1 MKRLLWLIFA
11 ASILSISLGIVFTQ
25 DDAGISLDV
34 IGIDSTDLSS
44 IAIHASI
51 LDASGQLISG
61 LGVGNFAVGGE
72 LTGLANVTRVE
83 NVSDDDLAFASVLV
97 IDTSSSMADR
107 PLTQVKHAARQYIS
121 ALGPNDPVAIV
132 TFNSQVSL
140 VVDYTTDHDL
150 LLGAIDRLAYGG
162 LTALYDAT
170 HLSIEIASN
179 ASLPRRAVVILSDGG
194 EYGDV
199 SEHSRDESVRAAT
212 VNGIPVYTVGLGWS
226 IDKRFLELIS
236 AETNADFYNSPAP
249 EQLITIYDNLAYLF
263 RTQYIVTVDADV
275 PADGKRYDFT
285 LEVTTDDGRSSAGT
299 ATLRAPI
306 PIPLLFLPDD
316 LFAEALTEDTT
327 IKVEIRADQ
336 DIESI
341 EYAVDGEV
349 VATGESYTI
358 EPGEREPG
366 DYTLNITVSDVE
378 GDIGRLSTEFE
389 IAALPPTLSDDF
401 VAAPQADV
409 ARAEVISV
417 DAGGQTEITRVEF
430 FVDGKVVKIDNE
442 APFDYG
448 LDPFELSP
456 EQHTLSIRA
465 TNAGG
470 QSTTVEKPFDVG
482 RLPPRLQIE
491 GISEDTVVIDTIV
504 GSVSVEGQSPIATLT
519 TEPDIGAV
527 VEGNRLNFTL
537 NAVDFPPGRNTI
549 AVRAVDTR
557 GAEIV
562 ETIEFEVA
570 ALPPTVGLSGVVID
584 AILRGDQDVEV
595 QAGGQTEITQI
606 EVAFDGG
613 PSQRVQAD
621 SFTIPAQTLGDGEHK
636 AEVTVR
642 NAGGESTTV
651 TLPFT
656 VSLPPTPTFTPT
668 STDTALPTDTPT
680 STPTQTD
687 TPPPTDTNVP
697 TATDLPTAIPTNVPT
712 ETNTAIPTV
721 TDTAVFTNTAVPTIT
736 NTAVPTETAVPTITN
751 TAVPTETPLPTETN
765 TPVPTETSLPTETN
779 TPVPTET
786 PLPTKTNTP
795 VPTETNLP
803 TETNTPVPTETP
815 LPTETDT
822 PVPTETPLPTETD
835 TPVPTET
842 QLPTETDTPVPTDT
856 DTPVPTDT
864 NTPEPTDTDT
874 PVPTDTD
881 TPEPTD
887 TDTPVPTDTDTPVP
901 TDTDTPVPT
910 DTETPVPTD
919 TDTPVPTDTDTPV
932 PTDTDTPI
940 PTDTD
945 TPIPTDTDTPVPTD
959 TDTPVPTDTNTPVPT
974 DTDTPVPID
983 TDTPI
988 PTDTDTPVPT
998 DTDTPIP
1005 TDTDTPIPTDT
1016 DTPIPTDTDTPV
1028 PTDTDTPIPTDTDT
1042 PVPTDTDTP
1051 VPTDT
1056 DTPVPTDTDTPVPT
1070 DTDTP
1075 VPTDTDTPVPTDTA
1089 TPIPTDTD
1097 TPVPTDT
1104 DTPVPTDT
1112 DTPVP
1117 TDTDTPVPTDTD
1129 TPVPTDTDT
1138 PVPTDTDTPVP
1149 TDTDTPVPTD
1159 TDTPA
1164 PTDTDTPVP
1173 TDTDTPV
1180 PTDTDTPVP
1189 TDTDTPVPTDTDTP
1203 VPTATDTPTPTATAT
1218 STVDVTETAA
1228 AAASLT
1234 AVVQE
1239 TLDSQAT
1246 AEAAEQQATIEATET
1261 VGPTEQPAVIQ
1272 SQATDA
1278 PTDVVVDEPTAQ
1290 PTLTPVT
1297 IIEIEAPAADEPE
1310 TSDSLVAI
1318 VAVAAGMLLLLILFL
1333 LSRRNRG

>member
-44 IAIHASI
+44 IAIHTSI

-61 LGVGNFAVGGE
+61 LDVGNFAVGGE
-72 LTGLANVTRVE
+72 LTGLASVTRVE

-121 ALGPNDPVAIV
+121 ALGPDDPVAIV
-132 TFNSQVSL
+132 SFSSKVSL
-140 VVDYTTDHDL
+140 VVDYTTDRDL
-150 LLGAIDRLAYGG
+150 LLRTIESLEYGG
-162 LTALYDAT
+162 QTALYDAT
-170 HLSIEIASN
+170 HRSIEIASN

-226 IDKRFLELIS
+226 IDRRFLELIS

-263 RTQYIVTVDADV
+263 RTQYIVTVDADL

-285 LEVTTDDGRSSAGT
+285 LEVTTEDGRSSEGT

-316 LFAEALTEDTT
+316 LFAEALTENTK
-327 IKVEIRADQ
+327 IMVEILADQ

-358 EPGEREPG
+358 EPGERDPG
-366 DYTLNITVSDVE
+366 DYTLEITVSDVE

-389 IAALPPTLSDDF
+389 VAALPPTLSDDF

-430 FVDGKVVKIDNE
+430 IVDGEVVKIDNE

-491 GISEDTVVIDTIV
+491 GISEDTVVVDTIV
-504 GSVSVEGQSPIATLT
+504 GSVSVESQSPIATLT

-527 VEGNRLNFTL
+527 VEGNRLHFTL
-537 NAVDFPPGRNTI
+537 NAADFPPGRNTI

-557 GAEIV
+557 GAAIV

-570 ALPPTVGLSGVVID
+570 ALPPTVELSGVVID
-584 AILRGDQDVEV
+584 AILRGDEDVEV

-636 AEVTVR
+636 VEVTVR

-680 STPTQTD
+680 STPADTN
-687 TPPPTDTNVP
+687 TPPPTGTKLP
-697 TATDLPTAIPTNVPT
+697 TATDRPTAIDTVVPT
-712 ETNTAIPTV
+712 ESNTALPTL
-721 TDTAVFTNTAVPTIT
+721 TDTAVFTATAILTIANTAVPTATAIPTNHDYCSANGYGNPDQHDYCSANGYGDPDDHQYGSANGYGNPDDHQYGNANGYGNPDDHEYGNANGYGDPDDHQYGSANGYVDPDDHQYGSANGYGDPDDHNTAVPTDTAIPTIT
-736 NTAVPTETAVPTITN
+736 NTAVPTDTAIPTN
-751 TAVPTETPLPTETN
+751 
-765 TPVPTETSLPTETN
+765 
-779 TPVPTET
+779 
-786 PLPTKTNTP
+786 
-795 VPTETNLP
+795 
-803 TETNTPVPTETP
+803 
-815 LPTETDT
+815 TDT
-822 PVPTETPLPTETD
+822 PD
-835 TPVPTET
+835 
-842 QLPTETDTPVPTDT
+842 PTDT
-856 DTPVPTDT
+856 S
-864 NTPEPTDTDT
+864 
-874 PVPTDTD
+874 
-881 TPEPTD
+881 
-887 TDTPVPTDTDTPVP
+887 
-901 TDTDTPVPT
+901 
-910 DTETPVPTD
+910 
-919 TDTPVPTDTDTPV
+919 
-932 PTDTDTPI
+932 I
-940 PTDTD
+940 PT
-945 TPIPTDTDTPVPTD
+945 
-959 TDTPVPTDTNTPVPT
+959 N
-974 DTDTPVPID
+974 
-983 TDTPI
+983 
-988 PTDTDTPVPT
+988 
-998 DTDTPIP
+998 
-1005 TDTDTPIPTDT
+1005 
-1016 DTPIPTDTDTPV
+1016 
-1028 PTDTDTPIPTDTDT
+1028 
-1042 PVPTDTDTP
+1042 
-1051 VPTDT
+1051 
-1056 DTPVPTDTDTPVPT
+1056 
-1070 DTDTP
+1070 
-1075 VPTDTDTPVPTDTA
+1075 
-1089 TPIPTDTD
+1089 
-1097 TPVPTDT
+1097 
-1104 DTPVPTDT
+1104 
-1112 DTPVP
+1112 
-1117 TDTDTPVPTDTD
+1117 
-1129 TPVPTDTDT
+1129 
-1138 PVPTDTDTPVP
+1138 
-1149 TDTDTPVPTD
+1149 

-1164 PTDTDTPVP
+1164 PTDTAIP
-1173 TDTDTPV
+1173 
-1180 PTDTDTPVP
+1180 
-1189 TDTDTPVPTDTDTP
+1189 
-1203 VPTATDTPTPTATAT
+1203 
-1218 STVDVTETAA
+1218 TET
-1228 AAASLT
+1228 T
-1234 AVVQE
+1234 A
-1239 TLDSQAT
+1239 LRRIHRSRLKRIHRSQLR
-1246 AEAAEQQATIEATET
+1246 
-1261 VGPTEQPAVIQ
+1261 Q
-1272 SQATDA
+1272 SSQLRRHTD
-1278 PTDVVVDEPTAQ
+1278 PD
-1290 PTLTPVT
+1290 
-1297 IIEIEAPAADEPE
+1297 
-1310 TSDSLVAI
+1310 
-1318 VAVAAGMLLLLILFL
+1318 
-1333 LSRRNRG
+1333 

>member
-44 IAIHASI
+44 IAIHTSI

-61 LGVGNFAVGGE
+61 LNVGNFAVGGE

-83 NVSDDDLAFASVLV
+83 NVTDDGLAFASVLV

-107 PLTQVKHAARQYIS
+107 PLTEVKQAARQYIS
-121 ALGPNDPVAIV
+121 ALEPDDPVAIV
-132 TFNSQVSL
+132 SFSSQVSL
-140 VVDYTTDHDL
+140 VVDYTTDRDS
-150 LLGAIDRLAYGG
+150 LLGAIDSMAYGG
-162 LTALYDAT
+162 QTALYDAT
-170 HLSIEIASN
+170 HRSIEIASN
-179 ASLPRRAVVILSDGG
+179 ASLPRRVVVILSDGG

-226 IDKRFLELIS
+226 IDRRFLELIS
-236 AETNADFYNSPAP
+236 AETNAEFYNSPKLD
-249 EQLITIYDNLAYLF
+249 QLITIYDNLAYLF
-263 RTQYIVTVDADV
+263 RTQYIVTIDADL
-275 PADGKRYDFT
+275 PADGARYYFT
-285 LEVTTDDGRSSAGT
+285 LEVTTEDGRSSAGT
-299 ATLRAPI
+299 GTLRAPI
-306 PIPLLFLPDD
+306 PVPLLFLPDD

-327 IKVEIRADQ
+327 IKVEILADQ

-358 EPGEREPG
+358 EPSVHDPG
-366 DYTLNITVSDVE
+366 DYTLDITVSDVE
-378 GDIGRLSTEFE
+378 GDVGRLRTEFE
-389 IAALPPTLSDDF
+389 IGALPPTVSEDF
-401 VAAPQADV
+401 EAAPQGDV
-409 ARAEVISV
+409 TRAEVISV
-417 DAGGQTEITRVEF
+417 AAGGQTEITQVEF
-430 FVDGKVVKIDNE
+430 IVDGVVMVTDNE
-442 APFDYG
+442 APFEFN

-470 QSTTVEKPFDVG
+470 QSTTVDRPFDVE

-504 GSVSVEGQSPIATLT
+504 GSVSVQGQSPIATLT

-562 ETIEFEVA
+562 QTIEFEVA
-570 ALPPTVGLSGVVID
+570 ALPPTVELSGVVIE
-584 AILRGDQDVEV
+584 AVLRGDQDVEV
-595 QAGGQTEITQI
+595 HAGGQTEITQI

-621 SFTIPAQTLGDGEHK
+621 SFTIPAQELGDGEHK
-636 AEVTVR
+636 AEITVR

-668 STDTALPTDTPT
+668 STDTALPTETPT
-680 STPTQTD
+680 STPADTN
-687 TPPPTDTNVP
+687 TPPPTGTKVP
-697 TATDLPTAIPTNVPT
+697 TATDRPTAIDTAVPT
-712 ETNTAIPTV
+712 ESNTAVPTL
-721 TDTAVFTNTAVPTIT
+721 TDTAVFTATVIPTIANTAVPTDTAIPTIANTAVPTATAIPTIANTAVPTATAIPTNTITAVPTDTVIPTITNTAMPTATVIPTIT

-751 TAVPTETPLPTETN
+751 TAVPTDTAVPTITN
-765 TPVPTETSLPTETN
+765 TAVPTDTAIPTITN
-779 TPVPTET
+779 TAVPTDT
-786 PLPTKTNTP
+786 AVPTNTDTP
-795 VPTETNLP
+795 APTDTAIP

-815 LPTETDT
+815 LPTETN
-822 PVPTETPLPTETD
+822 
-835 TPVPTET
+835 
-842 QLPTETDTPVPTDT
+842 TPVPTDT

-864 NTPEPTDTDT
+864 DTPIPTDTN
-874 PVPTDTD
+874 
-881 TPEPTD
+881 
-887 TDTPVPTDTDTPVP
+887 TPVPTDTDTPVP

-910 DTETPVPTD
+910 DTDTPVPTD

-945 TPIPTDTDTPVPTD
+945 TPVPTDTDTPIPTETNTPVPTDTDTPVPTDTDTPVPTDTDTPVPTD

-974 DTDTPVPID
+974 DTDTPVP
-983 TDTPI
+983 
-988 PTDTDTPVPT
+988 T
-998 DTDTPIP
+998 DTDTPI
-1005 TDTDTPIPTDT
+1005 
-1016 DTPIPTDTDTPV
+1016 

-1075 VPTDTDTPVPTDTA
+1075 VP
-1089 TPIPTDTD
+1089 IDTD

-1138 PVPTDTDTPVP
+1138 PVPTDTDTP
-1149 TDTDTPVPTD
+1149 
-1159 TDTPA
+1159 
-1164 PTDTDTPVP
+1164 
-1173 TDTDTPV
+1173 
-1180 PTDTDTPVP
+1180 
-1189 TDTDTPVPTDTDTP
+1189 
-1203 VPTATDTPTPTATAT
+1203 TPTPTP
-1218 STVDVTETAA
+1218 TVDVTETAA

-1272 SQATDA
+1272 PQATDA

-1318 VAVAAGMLLLLILFL
+1318 VAVAAGLLLLLILFL
-1333 LSRRNRG
+1333 FSRRNRG

>member
-44 IAIHASI
+44 IAIHTSI

-162 LTALYDAT
+162 QTALYDAT

-226 IDKRFLELIS
+226 IDRRFLELIS
-236 AETNADFYNSPAP
+236 AETNADFYNSPTP

-275 PADGKRYDFT
+275 RADGMRYDFT

-306 PIPLLFLPDD
+306 PVPLLFLPDD

-366 DYTLNITVSDVE
+366 DYTLDITVSDVE

-409 ARAEVISV
+409 ARTEVISV

-430 FVDGKVVKIDNE
+430 FVDGEVVKIDNE

-557 GAEIV
+557 GAAIV

-570 ALPPTVGLSGVVID
+570 ALPPTVELSGVVIE

-613 PSQRVQAD
+613 PSQRVLAD
-621 SFTIPAQTLGDGEHK
+621 SFTIPAQELGDGEHK

-668 STDTALPTDTPT
+668 STDTALPTETPT
-680 STPTQTD
+680 STPADTN
-687 TPPPTDTNVP
+687 TPPPTGTKVP
-697 TATDLPTAIPTNVPT
+697 TATDRPTAIDTVVPT
-712 ETNTAIPTV
+712 ESNTALPTL
-721 TDTAVFTNTAVPTIT
+721 TDTAVFTATAILTITNTAVPTATVIPTIANTAVPTATEIPTITNTAVPTATVIPTITNTAMPTATVVPTIT
-736 NTAVPTETAVPTITN
+736 NTAVPTATVVPTITN
-751 TAVPTETPLPTETN
+751 TAVPTATAIPTITNTAVPTDTAIPTITNTAVPTDTAVPTTTDTPAPTDTAIPTETNTPLPTETKLPTETN
-765 TPVPTETSLPTETN
+765 TPIPTETKLPTETN
-779 TPVPTET
+779 TPIPTETKLPTETNTPIPTETKLPTETNTPIPTET
-786 PLPTKTNTP
+786 PIPTNTDTP
-795 VPTETNLP
+795 VPTETPIP

-815 LPTETDT
+815 LPTET
-822 PVPTETPLPTETD
+822 
-835 TPVPTET
+835 
-842 QLPTETDTPVPTDT
+842 
-856 DTPVPTDT
+856 
-864 NTPEPTDTDT
+864 N
-874 PVPTDTD
+874 
-881 TPEPTD
+881 
-887 TDTPVPTDTDTPVP
+887 
-901 TDTDTPVPT
+901 
-910 DTETPVPTD
+910 
-919 TDTPVPTDTDTPV
+919 TPV

-940 PTDTD
+940 PTETN
-945 TPIPTDTDTPVPTD
+945 TLVPTE
-959 TDTPVPTDTNTPVPT
+959 TPLPTETNTPLPTDTNTPE
-974 DTDTPVPID
+974 
-983 TDTPI
+983 
-988 PTDTDTPVPT
+988 
-998 DTDTPIP
+998 
-1005 TDTDTPIPTDT
+1005 
-1016 DTPIPTDTDTPV
+1016 PTDTDTPV

-1056 DTPVPTDTDTPVPT
+1056 DTPVPTDTDMPVPTDTDTPVPT

-1075 VPTDTDTPVPTDTA
+1075 VPTDTDTPVPTDTD

-1097 TPVPTDT
+1097 TPVPTDTDTPVPTDTNTPVPTDTNTPVPTDT

-1129 TPVPTDTDT
+1129 TPVPTDT
-1138 PVPTDTDTPVP
+1138 
-1149 TDTDTPVPTD
+1149 
-1159 TDTPA
+1159 A
-1164 PTDTDTPVP
+1164 TPVP

-1203 VPTATDTPTPTATAT
+1203 VPTDTAT
-1218 STVDVTETAA
+1218 S
-1228 AAASLT
+1228 
-1234 AVVQE
+1234 
-1239 TLDSQAT
+1239 DS
-1246 AEAAEQQATIEATET
+1246 
-1261 VGPTEQPAVIQ
+1261 
-1272 SQATDA
+1272 D
-1278 PTDVVVDEPTAQ
+1278 
-1290 PTLTPVT
+1290 
-1297 IIEIEAPAADEPE
+1297 
-1310 TSDSLVAI
+1310 
-1318 VAVAAGMLLLLILFL
+1318 
-1333 LSRRNRG
+1333 

>member
-11 ASILSISLGIVFTQ
+11 ASILSISLSIVFTQ

-107 PLTQVKHAARQYIS
+107 PLTEVKHAARQYIS

-162 LTALYDAT
+162 QTALYDAT

-226 IDKRFLELIS
+226 IDRRFLELIS
-236 AETNADFYNSPAP
+236 AETNADFYNSPTP

-275 PADGKRYDFT
+275 RADGMRYDFT

-358 EPGEREPG
+358 EPGERDPG
-366 DYTLNITVSDVE
+366 DYTLEITVSDVE

-430 FVDGKVVKIDNE
+430 FVDGEVVKIDNE

-557 GAEIV
+557 GAAIV

-570 ALPPTVGLSGVVID
+570 ALPPTVELSGVVIE

-651 TLPFT
+651 TLRFT

-668 STDTALPTDTPT
+668 STDTPLPTDTPT
-680 STPTQTD
+680 STPTQTH

-697 TATDLPTAIPTNVPT
+697 TATDLPTVIPTNVPT

-736 NTAVPTETAVPTITN
+736 YTAVPTDTAVPTITHTAVPTDTAVPTITN
-751 TAVPTETPLPTETN
+751 TAVPTDTAIPTITN
-765 TPVPTETSLPTETN
+765 TA
-779 TPVPTET
+779 
-786 PLPTKTNTP
+786 
-795 VPTETNLP
+795 
-803 TETNTPVPTETP
+803 
-815 LPTETDT
+815 
-822 PVPTETPLPTETD
+822 
-835 TPVPTET
+835 
-842 QLPTETDTPVPTDT
+842 
-856 DTPVPTDT
+856 
-864 NTPEPTDTDT
+864 
-874 PVPTDTD
+874 
-881 TPEPTD
+881 
-887 TDTPVPTDTDTPVP
+887 
-901 TDTDTPVPT
+901 
-910 DTETPVPTD
+910 
-919 TDTPVPTDTDTPV
+919 
-932 PTDTDTPI
+932 
-940 PTDTD
+940 
-945 TPIPTDTDTPVPTD
+945 
-959 TDTPVPTDTNTPVPT
+959 
-974 DTDTPVPID
+974 
-983 TDTPI
+983 
-988 PTDTDTPVPT
+988 
-998 DTDTPIP
+998 
-1005 TDTDTPIPTDT
+1005 
-1016 DTPIPTDTDTPV
+1016 
-1028 PTDTDTPIPTDTDT
+1028 
-1042 PVPTDTDTP
+1042 
-1051 VPTDT
+1051 
-1056 DTPVPTDTDTPVPT
+1056 
-1070 DTDTP
+1070 
-1075 VPTDTDTPVPTDTA
+1075 VPTDTA
-1089 TPIPTDTD
+1089 VPTITN
-1097 TPVPTDT
+1097 TAVPTDT
-1104 DTPVPTDT
+1104 AIPTNHRH
-1112 DTPVP
+1112 
-1117 TDTDTPVPTDTD
+1117 
-1129 TPVPTDTDT
+1129 
-1138 PVPTDTDTPVP
+1138 
-1149 TDTDTPVPTD
+1149 
-1159 TDTPA
+1159 A
-1164 PTDTDTPVP
+1164 
-1173 TDTDTPV
+1173 
-1180 PTDTDTPVP
+1180 
-1189 TDTDTPVPTDTDTP
+1189 
-1203 VPTATDTPTPTATAT
+1203 
-1218 STVDVTETAA
+1218 VTQ
-1228 AAASLT
+1228 LT
-1234 AVVQE
+1234 
-1239 TLDSQAT
+1239 LRSRRRR
-1246 AEAAEQQATIEATET
+1246 IH
-1261 VGPTEQPAVIQ
+1261 
-1272 SQATDA
+1272 
-1278 PTDVVVDEPTAQ
+1278 
-1290 PTLTPVT
+1290 
-1297 IIEIEAPAADEPE
+1297 
-1310 TSDSLVAI
+1310 
-1318 VAVAAGMLLLLILFL
+1318 
-1333 LSRRNRG
+1333 LSRLKRIHRLTQLTLRSRRRRIHLSRLKRIHRSQLTLIRHLSRLKRIHRSRRRRIRSRL